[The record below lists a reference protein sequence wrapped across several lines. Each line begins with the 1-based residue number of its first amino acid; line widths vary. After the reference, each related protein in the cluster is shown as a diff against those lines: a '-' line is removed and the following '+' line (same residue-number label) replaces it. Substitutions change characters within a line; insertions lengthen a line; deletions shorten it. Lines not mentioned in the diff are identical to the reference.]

1 MKESEIYQWV
11 QKLASNRFSF
21 DEINAVVNIFVTECG
36 VFTLTQVKDNI
47 DVFTKNYFLD
57 RKVKLGFAS
66 AIVRSISSLVEIPS
80 VVIDPTIAVPPPE
93 YPAIKSP
100 DNKNN
105 TSNNNNII
113 SKESREESEYIEVI
127 RREAIG
133 SSGLSEIIDCDY
145 FHSVSKH
152 TIYMYT

>member
-1 MKESEIYQWV
+1 LKESEIYQWV
-11 QKLASNRFSF
+11 QKIASNRFSF

-57 RKVKLGFAS
+57 RKVKVGFAS
-66 AIVRSISSLVEIPS
+66 DIVRSISSLVEIPS

-93 YPAIKSP
+93 YSAIKSP

-105 TSNNNNII
+105 TSYNNNII
-113 SKESREESEYIEVI
+113 SKESREESE
-127 RREAIG
+127 
-133 SSGLSEIIDCDY
+133 
-145 FHSVSKH
+145 
-152 TIYMYT
+152 